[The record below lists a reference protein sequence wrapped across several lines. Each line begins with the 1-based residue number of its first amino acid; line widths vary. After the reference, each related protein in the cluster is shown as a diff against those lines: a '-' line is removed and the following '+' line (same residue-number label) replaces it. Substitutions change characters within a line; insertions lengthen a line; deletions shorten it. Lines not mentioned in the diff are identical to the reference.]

1 LILNNNEQIHFH
13 IKYPKNSWH
22 KFNEL
27 KQVNLNY
34 NSSCS
39 ASVTGAVGLSLCCT
53 QTAGT
58 TKSIAYSQRFGSV
71 AESNAGSKP
80 QFKRTY
86 FWHLITTHIYF

>member
-1 LILNNNEQIHFH
+1 MNKHNFCIN
-13 IKYPKNSWH
+13 YPKNSWY

-27 KQVNLNY
+27 KLVDLNY

-39 ASVTGAVGLSLCCT
+39 ASVTGAEGLSCCT

-71 AESNAGSKP
+71 AESNAGSRP
-80 QFKRTY
+80 QLKRTY
-86 FWHLITTHIYF
+86 FSHLTLYIIFILKF